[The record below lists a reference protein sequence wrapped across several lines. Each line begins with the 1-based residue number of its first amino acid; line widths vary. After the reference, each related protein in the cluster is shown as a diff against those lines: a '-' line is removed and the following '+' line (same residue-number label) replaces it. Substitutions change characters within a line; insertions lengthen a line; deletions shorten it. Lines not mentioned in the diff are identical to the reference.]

1 MYEESVVVVEGNE
14 GSEIQAKSIL
24 CICVHV
30 WCPHGYVWV
39 SENEMYFLFP
49 LFLCHTHTHAHT
61 YTDTHIHSSF
71 HFCNVL
77 VITHSLISL
86 SRWSL
91 WTGGERERER
101 KWDSW
106 DSKLFWVLTFSHMCS
121 IMHMSRILD
130 SQSHF
135 IIRNFSGPR
144 MTLCHPSF
152 LNEAKF
158 QSDVVFWETF
168 LNPVKNVSR
177 LNESEE

>member
-91 WTGGERERER
+91 WTGGEREREKVR
-101 KWDSW
+101 LMRFQTLLSPH
-106 DSKLFWVLTFSHMCS
+106 VLPHVFNHA
-121 IMHMSRILD
+121 HVPDFR
-130 SQSHF
+130 F
-135 IIRNFSGPR
+135 PK
-144 MTLCHPSF
+144 SF
-152 LNEAKF
+152 HNTKF
-158 QSDVVFWETF
+158 
-168 LNPVKNVSR
+168 
-177 LNESEE
+177 